1 MTAPELYRSLCVSTP
16 LPTALP
22 TSVQLSQQLNRFDVF
37 PDLWKG
43 LSLSHVKILKL
54 PDKGFESVCDVW
66 AVGCDLWSV
75 NCGLVWDVVTD

>member
-1 MTAPELYRSLCVSTP
+1 
-16 LPTALP
+16 
-22 TSVQLSQQLNRFDVF
+22 
-37 PDLWKG
+37 
-43 LSLSHVKILKL
+43 LKL